1 MKQQIL
7 QAEIDATLLERLDT
21 LCRSWQ
27 RSRSEVIEE
36 ALVGYLDWNDTQ
48 MAHIRAGIAE
58 ADRGEVVPH
67 AEVVAMFRKW
77 RDRCE

>member
-1 MKQQIL
+1 MTKTTIR
-7 QAEIDATLLERLDT
+7 AEIDANVLERFDA
-21 LCRSWQ
+21 LCRSWE
-27 RSRSEVIEE
+27 RSQSEVIEE
-36 ALVGYLDWNDTQ
+36 AVVGYLDWNDRQ

-58 ADRGEVVPH
+58 ADRGELVPH